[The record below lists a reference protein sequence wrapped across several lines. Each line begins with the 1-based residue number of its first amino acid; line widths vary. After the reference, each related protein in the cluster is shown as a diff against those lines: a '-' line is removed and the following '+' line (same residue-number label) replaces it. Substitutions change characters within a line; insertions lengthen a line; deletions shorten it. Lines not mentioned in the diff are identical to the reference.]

1 MEENYFI
8 YYYFPKYDYCISNI
22 YSATTKEFFD
32 NFYSQTDD
40 FTYSGWLNNLQSVS
54 YGTSKVTED
63 NTGEKYI
70 DFMFSS
76 KAEQNLSR
84 SDYCYVIR
92 LAYSKIDSILSHYLS
107 LKTGN
112 VYILD
117 RNNNQIYSNISY
129 DDITLSDYN
138 VYRKNTRIQER
149 HTLYMTKTF
158 SSNSWIMVLAIPNSN
173 ITKELVPLRLVILLV
188 IFITTLLSF
197 ILAIIFANTYATPIK
212 KLIKLIPGNDDLSDF
227 DKLDKIMTLF
237 KEQKTMIQSTKY
249 SNDVLKRDNFLSALL
264 TNHLEKYVPLEKSL
278 NEFNI
283 HFTSNIFC
291 VIVFYIK
298 DDDILFDDNET
309 SADHIERKKT
319 VSFIV
324 KNVFEELAS
333 QNHTAYVFDYCDIIT
348 AIVNI
353 NTQNF
358 QTWKEDISD
367 SINKLY
373 SFVEKQFNF
382 TFIAGMSNQHNDISS
397 LNIAF
402 DEATSTL
409 DYRAQIRNNNL
420 ISYTALSQSNKENN
434 DYLANAI
441 MTGDFSIAKNLL
453 ATMKSNMQS
462 ESNDNVFNILTQ
474 VLSAFYSLNSR
485 LDKNSYEKLTSMT
498 LNLMNLAGSI
508 EPQQI
513 SDLVENACEICKN
526 NTINTTE
533 SPSPPNIILKIKIYI
548 EENYKNENL
557 NVSSVGDYFDVTPYY
572 LSSLFKK
579 SEGQSILEFITKTRI
594 EHSLPLLKSGMT
606 VANTA
611 KEVGYSSVHSFI
623 RQFTKHMGCSPT
635 QYKSTAE

>member
-84 SDYCYVIR
+84 SDYCCVIR

-129 DDITLSDYN
+129 DNITLSDYN
-138 VYRKNTRIQER
+138 VYRK
-149 HTLYMTKTF
+149 TL
-158 SSNSWIMVLAIPNSN
+158 V
-173 ITKELVPLRLVILLV
+173 
-188 IFITTLLSF
+188 
-197 ILAIIFANTYATPIK
+197 
-212 KLIKLIPGNDDLSDF
+212 
-227 DKLDKIMTLF
+227 
-237 KEQKTMIQSTKY
+237 
-249 SNDVLKRDNFLSALL
+249 
-264 TNHLEKYVPLEKSL
+264 
-278 NEFNI
+278 
-283 HFTSNIFC
+283 
-291 VIVFYIK
+291 
-298 DDDILFDDNET
+298 
-309 SADHIERKKT
+309 
-319 VSFIV
+319 
-324 KNVFEELAS
+324 
-333 QNHTAYVFDYCDIIT
+333 
-348 AIVNI
+348 
-353 NTQNF
+353 
-358 QTWKEDISD
+358 
-367 SINKLY
+367 
-373 SFVEKQFNF
+373 
-382 TFIAGMSNQHNDISS
+382 
-397 LNIAF
+397 
-402 DEATSTL
+402 
-409 DYRAQIRNNNL
+409 
-420 ISYTALSQSNKENN
+420 SQSNKENN

-579 SEGQSILEFITKTRI
+579 SEGQSILEFINQDKDRTFTSSFKIWYDCCKYSKRSRVFKRTFVYTPVHKTYG
-594 EHSLPLLKSGMT
+594 LFP
-606 VANTA
+606 
-611 KEVGYSSVHSFI
+611 YSI
-623 RQFTKHMGCSPT
+623 QINC
-635 QYKSTAE
+635 

>member
-84 SDYCYVIR
+84 SDYCCVIR